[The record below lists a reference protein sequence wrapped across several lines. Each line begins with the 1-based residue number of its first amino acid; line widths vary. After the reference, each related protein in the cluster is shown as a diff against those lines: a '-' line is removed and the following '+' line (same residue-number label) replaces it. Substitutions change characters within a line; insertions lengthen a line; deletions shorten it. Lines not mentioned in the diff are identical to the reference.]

1 LFVANIFGYDYINSI
16 CLIIRERQ
24 NIMIALIACVDK
36 LNGIGR
42 RGIIPWQ
49 LPPDIEHFKNTTN
62 GAVVIMGRLTWE
74 SIGSKPLPNRIN
86 VVISSQTFD
95 SAFCY
100 ASMDG
105 AMSACMKLGKPI
117 FIIGGSRIYRE
128 ALPYTNCGI
137 ITRIANDF
145 QCDTF
150 FPFMD
155 MVEHMAPDLCGA
167 WTQYENITYRYER
180 WNKKIRASI
189 N

>member
-1 LFVANIFGYDYINSI
+1 
-16 CLIIRERQ
+16 
-24 NIMIALIACVDK
+24 MIAFIACVDN

-49 LPPDIEHFKNTTN
+49 LPPDIEHFKNTTS
-62 GAVVIMGRLTWE
+62 GAVIIMGRLTWE

-86 VVISSQTFD
+86 VVISSQTFE

-100 ASMDG
+100 TSMDR
-105 AMSACMKLGKPI
+105 AMTECMALGKPI

-128 ALPYTNCGI
+128 SLPYVNCGI
-137 ITRIANDF
+137 ITRIASDF

-150 FPFMD
+150 FPFAD
-155 MVEHMAPDLCGA
+155 MAEQMVPDLCGA
-167 WTQYENITYRYER
+167 WEQYENITYRYER